1 MIPRFHRLLGALLI
15 PVLLGTGGAVR
26 AQHEP
31 GPEAKRLWQLYR
43 AGQHEAVIRE
53 GRRLLDT
60 GAGDATTLHHIVGRA
75 LVATGRYEPAVAQLR
90 HALSPEP
97 PPHSRAWS
105 LNYMGRAQ
113 YQLGHLAAADSA
125 FRASRD
131 MMATTRS
138 AESSGRWMRV
148 LGFDA
153 MYEAW
158 TRAENDTIAL
168 FVSPRV
174 EVGAERLLTRYQS
187 AYESIVDGL
196 DAALKRRVRMFV
208 WASADDAGKR
218 RMEIGV
224 AHPTYA
230 VIHTAVGAP
239 PGHELTHVVVD
250 RALDPSH
257 QVGLIREGIAGALDQ
272 SGRDRLQ
279 GARRAV
285 AAADEPV
292 SIRAWWAMGADAWAQ
307 IPERLRLSVAGAFV
321 VHLRDRGGSEKLRRL
336 LRDQRMERA
345 RQIYG
350 TDSLDR
356 WIQSFEG
363 RLKAGDAGQ

>member
-15 PVLLGTGGAVR
+15 FVLLGTGGAVR

-53 GRRLLDT
+53 GRRFLDA

-90 HALSPEP
+90 RALSPEAP
-97 PPHSRAWS
+97 SYSRAWS
-105 LNYMGRAQ
+105 LNFMGRAQ

-138 AESSGRWMRV
+138 AESSGRWMRM

-158 TRAENDTIAL
+158 TRAESDTIAL

-174 EVGAERLLTRYQS
+174 EVGAERLLPRYQS
-187 AYESIVDGL
+187 AYESIVDALG
-196 DAALKRRVRMFV
+196 AAPERRVRMFV

-257 QVGLIREGIAGALDQ
+257 QVGLIGEGIAG
-272 SGRDRLQ
+272 RWT
-279 GARRAV
+279 RAG
-285 AAADEPV
+285 
-292 SIRAWWAMGADAWAQ
+292 IIG
-307 IPERLRLSVAGAFV
+307 LRG
-321 VHLRDRGGSEKLRRL
+321 RGGRL
-336 LRDQRMERA
+336 LRPTSRCRFGRGGKWGRTPGRRSRSACGLRWRGPLWRISGNGAVPRSYVASCGTSGSNGRGRSTGPTRSTGGSRPSRRA
-345 RQIYG
+345 
-350 TDSLDR
+350 
-356 WIQSFEG
+356 
-363 RLKAGDAGQ
+363 